1 MAAAEAALNVVDSKE
16 LTTFKSLN
24 KPPPQV
30 AALGITIMILKPT
43 GTEDEKEGWD
53 GARRMIANPSSFI
66 NTLKEFGKRI
76 GKVTSRQIET
86 VKNRIDNKDFEF
98 ERMH

>member
-1 MAAAEAALNVVDSKE
+1 MAEIEEQKAIADQILIDAEPQVAAAEAALSVVDSKE

-30 AALGITIMILKPT
+30 AALGITIMVLKPT

-66 NTLKEFGKRI
+66 NTLK
-76 GKVTSRQIET
+76 
-86 VKNRIDNKDFEF
+86 
-98 ERMH
+98 